1 VEIFVIMKDSKN
13 DDYRFYEDYQPVEN
27 VANRLN
33 QPSDDYNLSAPY
45 RDILGILESKEAI
58 SKEASITAQNIL
70 DDLGYWEDKRSR
82 AADVPNGT
90 KRIKEQLRDLY
101 DDGLVMIKEQEGKKN
116 YYWKIPDEDVPDPKL
131 FKITK
136 AARIFSD
143 NLQYVFCRHEGV
155 VFGVFI
161 YIIGSLLHH
170 FHPIGF
176 ELSVVGF
183 IFFLLGHFLA
193 YLGIDLIP

>member
-1 VEIFVIMKDSKN
+1 MEIFVIMKDSEN

-27 VANRLN
+27 VADRLN

-45 RDILGILESKEAI
+45 RDILGILESKEVI

-101 DDGLVMIKEQEGKKN
+101 DDGLVMIEEQEGKKT
-116 YYWKIPDEDVPDPKL
+116 YY
-131 FKITK
+131 
-136 AARIFSD
+136 
-143 NLQYVFCRHEGV
+143 
-155 VFGVFI
+155 
-161 YIIGSLLHH
+161 
-170 FHPIGF
+170 
-176 ELSVVGF
+176 
-183 IFFLLGHFLA
+183 
-193 YLGIDLIP
+193 